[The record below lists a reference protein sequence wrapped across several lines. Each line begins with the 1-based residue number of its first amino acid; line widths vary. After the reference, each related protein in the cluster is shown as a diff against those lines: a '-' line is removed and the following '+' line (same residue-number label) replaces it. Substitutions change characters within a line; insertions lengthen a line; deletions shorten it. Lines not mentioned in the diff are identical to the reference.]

1 LTITIQGIY
10 LEYELRC
17 RVILEGDEKLFY
29 NLKAEMARE
38 KITIKLLAE
47 RTGISYKSLKRK
59 ISGDTE
65 FKKSEIVL
73 IKREFPQ
80 YSLDYLFAS
89 KDEVGK

>member
-1 LTITIQGIY
+1 
-10 LEYELRC
+10 
-17 RVILEGDEKLFY
+17 
-29 NLKAEMARE
+29 MARE

-89 KDEVGK
+89 KDEVGKQFFMKEKKNLYQYRN

>member
-1 LTITIQGIY
+1 M
-10 LEYELRC
+10 
-17 RVILEGDEKLFY
+17 FY

-73 IKREFPQ
+73 IKLEF
-80 YSLDYLFAS
+80 
-89 KDEVGK
+89 

>member
-1 LTITIQGIY
+1 M
-10 LEYELRC
+10 
-17 RVILEGDEKLFY
+17 FY

-80 YSLDYLFAS
+80 YS
-89 KDEVGK
+89 